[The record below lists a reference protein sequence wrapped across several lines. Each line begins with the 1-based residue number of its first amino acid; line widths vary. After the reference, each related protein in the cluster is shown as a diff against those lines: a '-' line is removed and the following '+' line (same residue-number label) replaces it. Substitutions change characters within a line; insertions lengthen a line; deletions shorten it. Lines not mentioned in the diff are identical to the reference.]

1 MDAFF
6 EPLFIYHLTAGPP
19 RKKPHHSQKPAA
31 AVKEEESSS
40 NSDED
45 TDTGSHHSPDNSGDD
60 DHQILWT
67 DPNLVKLP
75 ETTLS
80 VFDDHVIPLALY
92 LKGTY

>member
-1 MDAFF
+1 LDAFF
-6 EPLFIYHLTAGPP
+6 EPLFIYHLTEGAEPP
-19 RKKPHHSQKPAA
+19 RKKPAA
-31 AVKEEESSS
+31 AVKKEESSS
-40 NSDED
+40 DDNDED